1 MNRLVSLLVPLSL
14 AHARV
19 LVCVSVRTATEDS
32 SHHTDRQIL
41 RSAGPARIMDECDC
55 NCNCN
60 AESAKR
66 ECARCDLSLSLPPC
80 FGWRG
85 CVCVLY
91 CTVRFMQQGSPVAR
105 SEGKASQPRK
115 YGTLHESARSNQ
127 PAWLQCNTRGEPR
140 ARATNTLDHR
150 PLAKCP
156 VRLPLFFLWGSDT
169 LARQHRS
176 GLFWHHCPIL
186 HWGALIGLMATLA
199 NGASAALA
207 AGPLKQCLEMESIL

>member
-1 MNRLVSLLVPLSL
+1 MVSLLVPLSL

-91 CTVRFMQQGSPVAR
+91 STFHAAGQPSRKKRGKSEPATQIRHATRVCSLQPASLATMQHERGTESESDQHAGSP
-105 SEGKASQPRK
+105 PI
-115 YGTLHESARSNQ
+115 
-127 PAWLQCNTRGEPR
+127 GEVPR
-140 ARATNTLDHR
+140 ASASF
-150 PLAKCP
+150 
-156 VRLPLFFLWGSDT
+156 LPL
-169 LARQHRS
+169 
-176 GLFWHHCPIL
+176 GLRH
-186 HWGALIGLMATLA
+186 T
-199 NGASAALA
+199 S
-207 AGPLKQCLEMESIL
+207 